1 MCGKLRLTFC
11 LPDSCVSF
19 LIHALL
25 PPVLLPVAHG
35 RRLAGLLSSKWT
47 SRTFKGVWGLAQR
60 QLIITDSS
68 VYVHNCHNYRGA
80 FLDTVTPSVGKKK
93 SVFSSGTYRHFVL
106 WWRVTTGSAGVL
118 CLHLEATKHLSG
130 HRPPTGWRDTTEEL
144 KEKWQTRS
152 TRSVQYFHLFILS

>member
-93 SVFSSGTYRHFVL
+93 RVFQRYVPTLCALVESDDGQRWSPLSPPWGDKTPVRSSATDRVEGHNWGTEGK
-106 WWRVTTGSAGVL
+106 VTDEVNT
-118 CLHLEATKHLSG
+118 
-130 HRPPTGWRDTTEEL
+130 
-144 KEKWQTRS
+144 
-152 TRSVQYFHLFILS
+152 

>member
-93 SVFSSGTYRHFVL
+93 ACFPAVRTDTLCFGGEWRRAALESSVSTLRRQNTCPVI
-106 WWRVTTGSAGVL
+106 
-118 CLHLEATKHLSG
+118 G
-130 HRPPTGWRDTTEEL
+130 HRQGGGTQLRNWRKVTDEVNT
-144 KEKWQTRS
+144 
-152 TRSVQYFHLFILS
+152 